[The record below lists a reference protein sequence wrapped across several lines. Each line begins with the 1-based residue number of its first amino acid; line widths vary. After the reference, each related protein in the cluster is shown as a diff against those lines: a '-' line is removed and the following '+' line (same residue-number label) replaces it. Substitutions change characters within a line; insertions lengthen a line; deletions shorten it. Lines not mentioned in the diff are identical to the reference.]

1 MSTKLTLADQLRAID
16 TKDRTFYDRLT
27 EEERKKFSPYLMF
40 KYSGSVEGIPEL
52 EHYYLMAQNQRVNK
66 HFFALSRH
74 PKLQWLLCTTVSPG
88 MGVHRHYFMKSAK
101 DTKTKSLLSLIYPDL
116 DDQEIDVL
124 EAIMPQQDIINLVK
138 QHGIDDK
145 QISVST

>member
-1 MSTKLTLADQLRAID
+1 MSNNLTLSKQLRAID
-16 TKDRTFYDRLT
+16 TKDRGFYDRLT
-27 EEERKKFSPYLMF
+27 EEERKKFSLYLMF

-66 HFFALSRH
+66 NFFALSRH

-88 MGVHRHYFMKSAK
+88 MGVHRHYFMKPSK
-101 DTKTKSLLSLIYPDL
+101 ENKSKSLLSQIYSDL

-124 EAIMPQQDIINLVK
+124 QAILTEQDIINLAK

-145 QISVST
+145 QISSST